1 METNADRQ
9 KEVIEGYIAAYN
21 AFDIEAMLALIHPDV
36 VFKNV
41 AGGEVNATATG
52 AEEFRTMAEQT
63 KSLFSSRCQVMTSF
77 DSIGDTA
84 SVDIKYEG
92 VLSTDLPNGMKAG
105 DTLRLN
111 GRSVFQFRDGKLLR
125 ITDYS

>member
-52 AEEFRTMAEQT
+52 AEEFWTMAEQT

-92 VLSTDLPNGMKAG
+92 VLSTDLPNGMN
-105 DTLRLN
+105 TLRLN

>member
-1 METNADRQ
+1 
-9 KEVIEGYIAAYN
+9 
-21 AFDIEAMLALIHPDV
+21 
-36 VFKNV
+36 
-41 AGGEVNATATG
+41 
-52 AEEFRTMAEQT
+52 
-63 KSLFSSRCQVMTSF
+63 MTSF

-111 GRSVFQFRDGKLLR
+111 GRSAFQFRDGKLLR